1 MWSIMPTCCIS
12 LFGERTCHVLLN
24 FPTEFLGGC
33 SGKEVCYF
41 VLHPTFFFFKEEVSM
56 TPFGY
61 VFFLQWKFFPSLR
74 LFYENFSFILSRFE
88 GVRLLMEIVNSVL
101 QKWPLPG
108 IILDTCPTKTQLILF
123 LPVFL
128 VYFRGIPFTPLQVRS
143 VDFRLLT

>member
-1 MWSIMPTCCIS
+1 MWSIMSTCCIS
-12 LFGERTCHVLLN
+12 LFGERACHVLLN

-41 VLHPTFFFFKEEVSM
+41 VLQPTFFFFKEEVSM

-101 QKWPLPG
+101 QKWPHPG

-123 LPVFL
+123 LPVFF
-128 VYFRGIPFTPLQVRS
+128 VFFRGIPFTPLQVRS